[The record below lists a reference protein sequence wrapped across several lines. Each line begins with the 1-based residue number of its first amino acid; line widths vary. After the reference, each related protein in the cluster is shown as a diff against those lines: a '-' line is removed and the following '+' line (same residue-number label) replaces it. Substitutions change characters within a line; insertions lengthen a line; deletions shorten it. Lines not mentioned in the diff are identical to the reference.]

1 MLVDTFSTFGAIE
14 SVRVLPHKN
23 CAFIN
28 FFNVEE
34 AVMAKRALHN
44 REIMGQGTGAVKT
57 GFAKVPSLKSTVED
71 ECGGE
76 SKEQQQQQM
85 MMYMRTELMNN
96 PNMIPAIITERK
108 MIMQEFGEDEK
119 DGPMFQGLYRIWIG
133 MMNCNLLLVLHL
145 PQQYFPTIP
154 AAPELGQSRKV
165 DISRLRE
172 IKKRMDTGH
181 ISLSE
186 LEVIAMECLDELVE
200 LCSGKLT
207 LCWPE
212 QGLIQH

>member
-1 MLVDTFSTFGAIE
+1 MNAQFLCGKTRTDS
-14 SVRVLPHKN
+14 
-23 CAFIN
+23 
-28 FFNVEE
+28 
-34 AVMAKRALHN
+34 MAP
-44 REIMGQGTGAVKT
+44 
-57 GFAKVPSLKSTVED
+57 KV
-71 ECGGE
+71 
-76 SKEQQQQQM
+76 
-85 MMYMRTELMNN
+85 
-96 PNMIPAIITERK
+96 
-108 MIMQEFGEDEK
+108 EK